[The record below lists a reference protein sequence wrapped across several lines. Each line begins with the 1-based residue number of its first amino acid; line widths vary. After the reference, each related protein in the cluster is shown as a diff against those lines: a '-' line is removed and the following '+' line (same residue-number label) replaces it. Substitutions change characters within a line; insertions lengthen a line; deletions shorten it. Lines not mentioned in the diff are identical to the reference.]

1 MSNDYDVCIIGSGA
15 GGGPVALTLAK
26 AGYSVVVLEKGPW
39 FTENDFYK
47 DELACCRRSVYTP
60 KLSEEQHVIE
70 DTDSDGNWAGEAT
83 SDSGWDFWNGNCV
96 GGSSNLMSGFFYR
109 LKPEDFRL
117 RAEFG
122 PIKGANVVDWPI
134 SYEDLE
140 PYYTLVEKEVGVSG
154 RFTDHPF
161 AEPRSSKDFPY
172 PPTQEHPVSGW
183 IDEACRSM
191 GLFSLPTPRA
201 ILSRNK
207 GNRRSCEYSGF
218 CGSYGCSSGA
228 KGSARA
234 ALLDQAVATKHCEIK
249 PLCKVYKL
257 SSDATGKVVSAD
269 YYDIEGNKQS
279 ITAKLFVVACQAIE
293 TSRLLL
299 SSTGVKHPDGLANNS
314 GQVGKNLLFSAGGS
328 GNGDFAY
335 TDIAANMDR
344 QAAENMKM
352 RGPFVN
358 RGLQDWY
365 FIDDPVMGGR
375 IKGGTVDFLLRHP
388 NTMSKAIGAKWD
400 GDDLVWGRVLQ
411 QNLKSIFTDSQTLR
425 YEIFCDWLPTD
436 NCFVSLDSSVKDKWN
451 SPVAKVRIG
460 YHEHDLKVGHY
471 INEHS
476 TKVLKK
482 MGATNIRSNIS
493 GAPPQ
498 NLVAGGCRFGHDP
511 KTSVLNADCRAH
523 DVKNL
528 YVTDGS
534 FMPTGGSVPYTWTI
548 YANAFRVAE
557 RIKDVLS

>member
-1 MSNDYDVCIIGSGA
+1 MNKEYDICIIGSGA

-26 AGYSVVVLEKGPW
+26 AGYSVLILEKGPW
-39 FTENDFYK
+39 FTEKDFYK

-60 KLSEEQHVIE
+60 ELSDEQHVIV
-70 DTDSDGNWAGEAT
+70 DVDSDGQWVGEPT
-83 SDSGWDFWNGNCV
+83 SESGWDFWNGNIV

-117 RAEFG
+117 LSEFG

-134 SYEDLE
+134 SYDDME
-140 PYYTLVEKEVGVSG
+140 PYYTLVETEVGVSG
-154 RFTDHPF
+154 RFTDHPL

-172 PPTQEHPVSGW
+172 PATLEHPVSKKF
-183 IDEACRSM
+183 DQACERL
-191 GLFSLPTPRA
+191 GLYSLPTPRA
-201 ILSRNK
+201 ILSRRK
-207 GNRRSCEYSGF
+207 DNRRSCEYSGY

-228 KGSARA
+228 KGSSRA
-234 ALLDQAVATKHCEIK
+234 ALLDQAVATGKCEIK

-257 SSDATGKVVSAD
+257 SSDNSGKVVSAD
-269 YYDIEGNKQS
+269 YYDVKEKKQS
-279 ITAKLFVVACQAIE
+279 VNAKLFVIACQAIE
-293 TSRLLL
+293 SSRLLL
-299 SSTGVKHPDGLANNS
+299 SSPGPKHPNGLANNS
-314 GQVGKNLLFSAGGS
+314 GQVGKNLLFSAGGAGS
-328 GNGDFAY
+328 GDFDY
-335 TDIAANMDR
+335 NTMVS
-344 QAAENMKM
+344 QESKEMKR

-365 FIDDPVMGGR
+365 FIDDPALGGR
-375 IKGGTVDFLLRHP
+375 VKGGTVDFLLRHP
-388 NTMSKAIGAKWD
+388 NAMSKAMNAKWD
-400 GDDLVWGRVLQ
+400 DENNLVWGRALQ
-411 QNLKSIFTDSQTLR
+411 NQLKSIFTDNQTLR

-436 NCFVSLDSSVKDKWN
+436 DCFVSLDDTVKDKWG

-460 YHEHDLKVGHY
+460 YHEHDLKIGRY

-476 TKVLKK
+476 MKVLSK
-482 MGATNIRSNIS
+482 MGATNVRSSIS
-493 GAPPQ
+493 GAPPA

-511 KTSVLNADCRAH
+511 QTSVLNADCRAH
-523 DVKNL
+523 DVENL

-557 RIKDVLS
+557 RIKEALG